1 MGPEP
6 VRRYVPGRGLRAAA
20 VAWSAAMLG
29 WIALEGNLALDVVLS
44 GWAMALMAAWGVGWL
59 SARRSLSTARGLAVS
74 GAAGLLAGV
83 GTALMTLFLMAF
95 KTGLHG
101 HGPEYTPEQIDW
113 VWGQVGLWVV
123 VGLLA
128 GLGLGLL
135 AAARRDSS

>member
-1 MGPEP
+1 
-6 VRRYVPGRGLRAAA
+6 
-20 VAWSAAMLG
+20 MLG

-74 GAAGLLAGV
+74 GAAGFLAGV

-101 HGPEYTPEQIDW
+101 HGPEYTPEQIAW